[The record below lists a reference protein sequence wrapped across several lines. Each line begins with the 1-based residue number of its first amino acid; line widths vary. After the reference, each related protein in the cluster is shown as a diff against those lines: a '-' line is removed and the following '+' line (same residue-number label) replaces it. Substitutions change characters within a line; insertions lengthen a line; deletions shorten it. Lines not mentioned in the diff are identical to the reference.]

1 MKKIFFML
9 AFFISTASLFLLGC
23 YMKTEHKIEAHIT
36 IDIREL
42 KETATQI
49 EDMVRAKKAKG
60 QSLFILPWKVDAA
73 YAEMQI
79 KFMTPDV
86 EKAITNR
93 GARLDRLEE
102 LMKKG
107 CIGENNSGY
116 VEYRPCPD
124 CEKDAALIGEAKK
137 NIKDENIDRRT
148 IYQTIVEQ
156 NNLGADKLCVV
167 EKVFSETQRK
177 NAPQGSYIQQDDGT
191 WIKK

>member
-1 MKKIFFML
+1 MRKIFFIVAL
-9 AFFISTASLFLLGC
+9 FISAAGLSLSGC

-49 EDMVRAKKAKG
+49 EDMVRAKKPKG

-73 YAEMQI
+73 YGQMQI

-86 EKAITNR
+86 EKAINNR

-102 LMKKG
+102 LMESG

-124 CEKDAALIGEAKK
+124 CEKDATLIEEAKK
-137 NIKDENIDRRT
+137 NIRDENNDRRT

-156 NNLGADKLCVV
+156 NNLGSDKLSVV
-167 EKVFSETQRK
+167 EKVFSQEQRK